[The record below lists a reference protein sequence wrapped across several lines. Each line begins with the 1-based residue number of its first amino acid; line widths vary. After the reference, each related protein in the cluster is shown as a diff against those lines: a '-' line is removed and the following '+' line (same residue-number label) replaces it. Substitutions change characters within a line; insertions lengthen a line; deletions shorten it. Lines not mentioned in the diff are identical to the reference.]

1 MNVCNSLMPILR
13 IVIYL
18 LKIFQWAIPI
28 ILIALVTFDFVKSI
42 TASDEKMMEKAKNV
56 AVKRLIYAVIIFLV
70 PVIIRFTF
78 KILGNSLST
87 NNLGLDGPAAGI
99 KCFNDAWDSL

>member
-1 MNVCNSLMPILR
+1 MNVCDTLMPILR

-18 LKIFQWAIPI
+18 LKIFQWVIPV

-42 TASDEKMMEKAKNV
+42 TANDEKNMNKAKDV

-70 PVIIRFTF
+70 PAIVRFTF
-78 KILGNSLST
+78 KIIGNSLST
-87 NNLGLDGPAAGI
+87 NDIGLDGPAAGI